1 MSKVAGIPLT
11 TVGAVAVGAV
21 LLYNGIKVVRGKLY
35 DFVFVGLSTGWY
47 REVLDLLAPKSRMLD
62 VGIGTGMALLHNKA
76 LVESKNLVVDGVDY
90 DKDYIVDCKNNVI
103 AHGLAD
109 SIHVHHASIYDYTS
123 PTPYDAV
130 YFSASLMIM
139 PDPVE
144 ALRHTASLL
153 TPTGRVYVTQTIQT
167 QKSWLMEV
175 GKPLLKF
182 LTTVDFGNVTYED
195 DFERTAAAAGL
206 RIVVNQAISG
216 STKQSVRSFRL
227 FVLEKASQ

>member
-1 MSKVAGIPLT
+1 MTSIGGIPVT
-11 TVGAVAVGAV
+11 TVGAVAVGTALV
-21 LLYNGIKVVRGKLY
+21 YTGIKVVRGKLY

-47 REVLDLLAPKSRMLD
+47 REVLELLSPKARMLD

-76 LVESKNLVVDGVDY
+76 LVESKNLFVDGVDY
-90 DKDYIVDCKNNVI
+90 DKDYITDCKKNVS

-123 PTPYDAV
+123 STPYDAV

-139 PDPVE
+139 PDPVK
-144 ALRHTASLL
+144 ALSHTASLL
-153 TPTGRVYVTQTIQT
+153 TSTGRIYVTQTIQT

-195 DFERTAAAAGL
+195 DFERTVAAAGL
-206 RIVVNQAISG
+206 CIIVNQAISG
-216 STKQSVRSFRL
+216 STKESVRSFRL
-227 FVLEKASQ
+227 FVLEKATK